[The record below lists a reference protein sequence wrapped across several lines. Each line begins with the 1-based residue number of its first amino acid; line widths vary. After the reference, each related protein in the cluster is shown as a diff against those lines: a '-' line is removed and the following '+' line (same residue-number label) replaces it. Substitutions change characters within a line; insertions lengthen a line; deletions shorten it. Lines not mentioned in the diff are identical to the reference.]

1 MAPLSSGRILAEAF
15 VKDNVPC
22 PIEQYKRLPARLPD
36 LAESRRLCYI
46 AIEEALPCHECIDRD
61 TFFTQLKKIEVLP
74 FKYTNDPTGRPVQP
88 RHAHTRL
95 SIGVATALRIGLHVP
110 NPPPGPGL
118 ETSPERVFRRRQ
130 VFSLLYA
137 IDTYLASTLG
147 MPKLIRQ
154 VDTCQ
159 ILPLRDEDMHDRGIS
174 FVRKGPYTPEAETLV
189 ACQILVILAEIHARR
204 DPFSKSLMLN
214 SDSGTYELMS
224 HEVSSLDKQLNMW
237 YNSLPPVDDI
247 PPVKRALHA
256 QLVIRLTYAITQMSL
271 HRPFLHHLT
280 RRADDCNFRMDGY
293 AQGSQCITAVMQSVW
308 LLQRLDIQG
317 FLHESIWFYISS
329 LAFAASS
336 LVYFVL
342 GSPYSTTVQDAR
354 DAALKAHGLL
364 AKLGRENEAA
374 QQCFV
379 SIDRL
384 MAQAN
389 LKVHGH
395 S

>member
-22 PIEQYKRLPARLPD
+22 PIEQQKPLPVGLPE
-36 LAESRRLCYI
+36 LAESRRLCYV

-61 TFFTQLKKIEVLP
+61 TFFTQLEKVYAKPVGDLDSDDRVFLGLVFALMGFAKRYEAGGHITTEGHFCQATTPPGLGFYHSSIQMLQLADLCSLDMVRAIIYQVL
-74 FKYTNDPTGRPVQP
+74 FLAANYMLSR
-88 RHAHTRL
+88 AHTRL

-147 MPKLIRQ
+147 MPKLIHQ

-159 ILPLRDEDMHDRGIS
+159 ILPLRDQDMHDRGIS
-174 FVRKGPYTPEAETLV
+174 FVCKGPYAPEAETLV

-204 DPFSKSLMLN
+204 NPSSKSLMLN

-224 HEVSSLDKQLNMW
+224 HEVASLDKQLSMW
-237 YNSLPPVDDI
+237 YNSLPPVDEI
-247 PPVKRALHA
+247 PPIKRALHA

-280 RRADDCNFRMDGY
+280 RRADESNFRMDGY
-293 AQGSQCITAVMQSVW
+293 AQGSHCITAAMQTVW
-308 LLQRLDIQG
+308 
-317 FLHESIWFYISS
+317 
-329 LAFAASS
+329 
-336 LVYFVL
+336 
-342 GSPYSTTVQDAR
+342 
-354 DAALKAHGLL
+354 
-364 AKLGRENEAA
+364 
-374 QQCFV
+374 
-379 SIDRL
+379 
-384 MAQAN
+384 
-389 LKVHGH
+389 
-395 S
+395 